1 METLKYFNTKLAR
14 IAKQSRKDRPMVQSE
29 QMIVSSYLSV
39 SKTWIFLCY
48 WVTTFS
54 VFSISLSLFFFPKL
68 QKLRCT
74 LYTGAHYMV
83 HKCWL
88 VRKRKNRLF
97 QASIHLGTVRSKI
110 HYFFYWGMNIFF
122 FCLSKK
128 CLKSLICTVLEYQ
141 TICYYNPKFPNREY
155 DLFVFF
161 LSLFILYLMCM

>member
-1 METLKYFNTKLAR
+1 MNFFMLLGNH
-14 IAKQSRKDRPMVQSE
+14 
-29 QMIVSSYLSV
+29 
-39 SKTWIFLCY
+39 FLC
-48 WVTTFS
+48 FQH
-54 VFSISLSLFFFPKL
+54 FSLSFFFPKV

-88 VRKRKNRLF
+88 VRKRKKQVISGINSLRHCEKQNTLF
-97 QASIHLGTVRSKI
+97 FLLRDEH
-110 HYFFYWGMNIFF
+110 FF